1 MIQVYT
7 SGVYQPGTTSPDPK
21 IRLIQPYLDI
31 ADPTFTSSDLL
42 TLEPPLPP
50 SGTPMNTTIIYDN
63 ISYIPYISQVS
74 STSLI
79 TDQFPIDNLRN
90 IYVSAIDNEDPSLA
104 SYAIQLIRGKKYDL
118 DPPL

>member
-50 SGTPMNTTIIYDN
+50 SGTPTKITSIDDPIYF
-63 ISYIPYISQVS
+63 IPYIYQLP
-74 STSLI
+74 STYPI
-79 TDQFPIDNLRN
+79 ADQFPMDTRRN
-90 IYVSAIDNEDPSLA
+90 IYVIIVGN
-104 SYAIQLIRGKKYDL
+104 
-118 DPPL
+118 